1 MERSLSLNGWFLGR
15 LVFIHELHECSQIF
29 CFEVGYDIL
38 DRVTR
43 VVNWDNTSKN
53 FNYSGLEISLFDENG
68 NRVDRTLGVR
78 GEVLGIREYN
88 GNETYT
94 TSYSYDSLGN
104 LVGIEDDLGNDWV
117 FEYDSL
123 GRKIAEKSPDVGW
136 VNFSYDG
143 NGNLVNH
150 TFGGGNLVT
159 GDGYY
164 REWNEFG
171 QLVRVRSG
179 NNISGDIL
187 EEYSYD
193 HLGVRVKTYNM
204 VKNETVYTPFR
215 EVMVIVNESGRFNFS
230 YVYDGDVLVAR
241 VNPDGSK
248 WFYHPDHLG
257 STSLITNESGDV
269 VEYTSYLPFGGVL
282 EGGESDKKLYEN
294 KELDETG
301 LYYYGFRY
309 YDPSKRIFLRA
320 DDMIPDAYDPQQLNR
335 YMFERGNPYF
345 YTDPSGHWTVQVG
358 FSARG
363 GLGPI
368 YMSKGIGI
376 VIANDPSKEGFQ
388 LGTYSSD
395 QVGVGAGGKVSF
407 GGSYNGENN
416 RVEDAS
422 GLSYVEGASGNILIG
437 GGVEKSWSNDGKYSK
452 NILFGVG
459 VGGEGHV
466 ANQNTDASVFYASEN
481 SEDLGKS
488 YFGNSGCQSSYNT
501 MQNGNNAMKNL
512 KEGGYDGSI

>member
-38 DRVTR
+38 DRVTKIT
-43 VVNWDNTSKN
+43 NQDNTSKN
-53 FNYSGLEISLFDENG
+53 FNYSGLDASLFDENG

-78 GEVLGIREYN
+78 GEVLGVREYN
-88 GNETYT
+88 DNETYT

-117 FEYDSL
+117 FEFDSL

-204 VKNETVYTPFR
+204 VKNETVYTPFK

-241 VNPDGSK
+241 INPDGSK
-248 WFYHPDHLG
+248 WFYHSDHLG
-257 STSLITNESGDV
+257 STSLITDESGEV
-269 VEYTSYLPFGGVL
+269 VEDTSYLPFGGVL

-309 YDPSKRIFLRA
+309 YDPSKRIFVQA
-320 DDMIPDAYDPQQLNR
+320 DSMLPDVYDPQQLNR
-335 YMFERGNPYF
+335 YMFEKGNPYS
-345 YTDPSGHWTVQVG
+345 YTDPSGHVLVYW
-358 FSARG
+358 G
-363 GLGPI
+363 GQGAAG
-368 YMSKGIGI
+368 SG
-376 VIANDPSKEGFQ
+376 A
-388 LGTYSSD
+388 
-395 QVGVGAGGKVSF
+395 GVSGAGGRVASISFSNGLEFDNYNREGIGLMTPTTSVGTEFGIVPFRSNIADFQGDTAEGGVDFGEGYSAGFGFSYPIKNNKVEWSGF
-407 GGSYNGENN
+407 SIGVTLSADFNAPVPASAYLTTSTTTLEST
-416 RVEDAS
+416 S
-422 GLSYVEGASGNILIG
+422 GLNNVIN
-437 GGVEKSWSNDGKYSK
+437 
-452 NILFGVG
+452 
-459 VGGEGHV
+459 
-466 ANQNTDASVFYASEN
+466 ANQPSCSMNSVFTSSN
-481 SEDLGKS
+481 NKI
-488 YFGNSGCQSSYNT
+488 FGES
-501 MQNGNNAMKNL
+501 
-512 KEGGYDGSI
+512 KE